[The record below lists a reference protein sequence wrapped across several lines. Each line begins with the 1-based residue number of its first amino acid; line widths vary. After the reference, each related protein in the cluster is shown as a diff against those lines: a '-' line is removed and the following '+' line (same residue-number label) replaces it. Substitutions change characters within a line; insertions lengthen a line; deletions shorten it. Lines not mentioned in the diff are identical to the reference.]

1 LNQFLTKLAE
11 KPSFL
16 TIFALSLEDSS
27 IQFVEKFIAVIKCSD
42 TLRILIYLSL
52 LVNDPKAMD
61 VEVIKSVVT
70 SITSS
75 STTSL
80 NLPNYAIH
88 ALI

>member
-1 LNQFLTKLAE
+1 
-11 KPSFL
+11 
-16 TIFALSLEDSS
+16 
-27 IQFVEKFIAVIKCSD
+27 VIKCSD

-61 VEVIKSVVT
+61 VDGIKSVVT